1 MYAFFDGYMHPS
13 TTLKEFVDQYDNALR
28 KNVEN
33 ENVVD
38 FNSFNNTIACVSRF
52 SFEKKFQLLYSIA
65 KFKEVQEEIREVLH
79 CSISLV
85 KIEGAISTYQVIK
98 RVEVTD
104 VYTKNVS
111 FTIYYNESCVVN
123 CNCCLFESRGI
134 LCRHVISILISL
146 DVTSLPEKYFL
157 NRWRTDLK

>member
-13 TTLKEFVDQYDNALR
+13 TTLKEFVDQYDDNALC

-65 KFKEVQEEIREVLH
+65 KFKKVQEEIRDVLY

-85 KIEGAISTYQVIK
+85 KIEGAIFTYQVIK
-98 RVEVTD
+98 RVEVID
-104 VYTKNVS
+104 VYTK
-111 FTIYYNESCVVN
+111 
-123 CNCCLFESRGI
+123 
-134 LCRHVISILISL
+134 
-146 DVTSLPEKYFL
+146 K
-157 NRWRTDLK
+157 